1 MLLLTRRPLLRACTA
16 RSVIS
21 GRDHNLAREYLTT
34 FIKGGP
40 DANNYNPNAND
51 PVNPL
56 WMLSKNDWW
65 MQRKSGC
72 LNNPPKNGASVALPA
87 GGEFTVELAHNQAQT
102 SLSFDG
108 KFASAWPDG
117 KEHPEDWRGPGSP
130 PDCIQDDGAL
140 HTNNQTMAA
149 GTAWAIS
156 YESDVSKVT
165 MENLVVFSVLEQ

>member
-1 MLLLTRRPLLRACTA
+1 MK
-16 RSVIS
+16 SV
-21 GRDHNLAREYLTT
+21 LPKTCLVYLVYLTVLQ
-34 FIKGGP
+34 GGP
-40 DANNYNPNAND
+40 DPNNYNANAND

-65 MQRKSGC
+65 MQRVSGC

-87 GGEFTVELAHNQAQT
+87 GGQFTVELAHNQAQT

-108 KFASAWPDG
+108 KFAGQWPDG
-117 KEHPEDWRGPGSP
+117 QDHPEDWRGPGNP
-130 PDCIQDDGAL
+130 PDCIQDDGAM
-140 HTNNQTMAA
+140 HTNNQSTAA

-156 YESDVSKVT
+156 YESDLSKVT